1 MLPVVSELLV
11 KPRAESHRTRTDL
24 HTLGRGTGLS
34 SRHLLGV
41 QGASSETLDPASLQ
55 PRQEQHGLLRWQS
68 EGLFEEGE
76 ALQGYLRNV
85 FYLRSE

>member
-1 MLPVVSELLV
+1 MADAMLPVVSELLV
-11 KPRAESHRTRTDL
+11 KPRAESHRTRIDL

-55 PRQEQHGLLRWQS
+55 PTGKLVGWFKAVLC
-68 EGLFEEGE
+68 
-76 ALQGYLRNV
+76 
-85 FYLRSE
+85 